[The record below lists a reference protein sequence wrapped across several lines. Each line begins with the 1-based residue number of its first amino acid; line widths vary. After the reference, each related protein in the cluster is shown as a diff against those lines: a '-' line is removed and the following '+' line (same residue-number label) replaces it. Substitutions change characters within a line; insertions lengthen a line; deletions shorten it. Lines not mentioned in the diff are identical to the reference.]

1 MQTRMMDAPADARA
15 LAREIRRARRLLID
29 ALWHECDEE
38 CDAAERV
45 TAFRLPCWG
54 RYAML
59 WGDIEHPERESVN
72 SILYEALVRH
82 GGMTPE
88 EALGAD
94 DDGDGDR

>member
-1 MQTRMMDAPADARA
+1 MRTGTADARA
-15 LAREIRRARRLLID
+15 LAREIGRARRLLID

-59 WGDIEHPERESVN
+59 WGDIDHPERESVN
-72 SILYEALVRH
+72 SILYGALVRH

-88 EALGAD
+88 EALGAEG
-94 DDGDGDR
+94 DGDGEGGR